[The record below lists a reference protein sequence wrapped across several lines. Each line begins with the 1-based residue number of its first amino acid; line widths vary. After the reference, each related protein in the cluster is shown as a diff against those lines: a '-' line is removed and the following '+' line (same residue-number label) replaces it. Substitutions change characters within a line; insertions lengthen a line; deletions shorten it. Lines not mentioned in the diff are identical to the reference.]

1 MKVYL
6 KILDYVENTIL
17 FLSMATMLIIAFL
30 NVLVRNF
37 TTFSFAFT
45 EELLGP
51 LFILVTLVGAG
62 AVARRGGHF
71 GFSLLTDRLPE
82 NLRKFSMLLVVVISL
97 AFCMLMIYQGY
108 IMAYNQFQRGVVT
121 PAMRW
126 PGWIFSSFVPI
137 GGFFMAI
144 EFFNFGLLKLMD
156 DKNKKSGKEG
166 E

>member
-6 KILDYVENTIL
+6 KVLDYVENTIL
-17 FLSMATMLIIAFL
+17 FLSMTTMLVIAFL

-82 NLRKFSMLLVVVISL
+82 GIRKAALLVIVAICVVFSVLI
-97 AFCMLMIYQGY
+97 IYQGY
-108 IMAYNQFQRGVVT
+108 IMTLNQFNRGMMT

-126 PGWIFSSFVPI
+126 PQWIFSSFVPI

-144 EFFNFGLLKLMD
+144 EFFNFGLLKLFGGES
-156 DKNKKSGKEG
+156 KKGG
-166 E
+166 A